1 MSKRCKV
8 QLARNFEANLEAVEL
23 FLAENGNAE
32 AFDSL
37 LTTLAETVIPNL
49 ERFPAMGRP
58 LLERPVRSV
67 EVANSSEA
75 VQRALTG
82 ISTRAEL
89 REYLLAPY
97 LLLYALDGEQL
108 TLLSIRHHRQLSFD
122 LPAMWLAD

>member
-37 LTTLAETVIPNL
+37 LTALAETVIPNL

-58 LLERPVRSV
+58 VLERPVRSV

-89 REYLLAPY
+89 REYLLAHY

>member
-8 QLARNFEANLEAVEL
+8 QLARNFEANLEAIEL
-23 FLAENGNAE
+23 FLAENGKAE

-58 LLERPVRSV
+58 VLERPVRSV

-89 REYLLAPY
+89 REYLLAHY
-97 LLLYALDGEQL
+97 LLLYSLDGEQL

>member
-23 FLAENGNAE
+23 FLAENGNPE

-58 LLERPVRSV
+58 VLERPVRSV

-89 REYLLAPY
+89 REYLLAHY